1 MSISSIANVFRKLHT
16 RKQVG
21 VIPFITVGFPD
32 IDTTLELIPAAV
44 NAGADII
51 ELGIPFSDPLAD
63 GTTIQKASF
72 KALQNHVTLR
82 TCLEVCATSRLSG
95 IDTPIVLMGYYN
107 QFLAYGVKEICK
119 DASRSGVNGFI
130 VPDLP
135 TEESKPL
142 LVECEAEGL
151 DLIPLLAPTSSDD
164 RIQSACAQARGF
176 IYCVSVTGVTGR
188 RSEISN
194 QAEQLVAK
202 VRNYTDLPVALG
214 FGISKPEH
222 VKSIG
227 RFSDAAI
234 VGSALMDLLDTAPKN
249 EKVDKVAAFIRDL
262 KNPI

>member
-1 MSISSIANVFRKLHT
+1 MSISSIANVFRRLHAS
-16 RKQVG
+16 KQVG

-32 IDTTLELIPAAV
+32 IETTLELIPAAV

-72 KALQNHVTLR
+72 KALLNHVTLK
-82 TCLEVCATSRLSG
+82 TCLEVCAKSRSSG

-107 QFLAYGVKEICK
+107 QFLAYGVKEVCR
-119 DASRSGVNGFI
+119 DAALSGVNGFI

-135 TEESKPL
+135 TEESKL
-142 LVECEAEGL
+142 LLGECEAEGL

-164 RIQSACAQARGF
+164 RIQRACAQARGF

-202 VRNYTDLPVALG
+202 VRNYTDLPIALG

-249 EKVDKVAAFIRDL
+249 EKVNKIATFIRNL